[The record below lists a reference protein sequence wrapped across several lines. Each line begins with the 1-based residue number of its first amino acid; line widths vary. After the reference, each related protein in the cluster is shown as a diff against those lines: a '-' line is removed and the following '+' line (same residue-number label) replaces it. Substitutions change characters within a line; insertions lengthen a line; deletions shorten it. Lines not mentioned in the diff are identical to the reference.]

1 MDRKFGLILGVC
13 VVGLFALIVALNF
26 FTAPRPKDESSSS
39 PIPTRASITR
49 TGNNFTQP
57 KMSESMRKTLQQEQT
72 KLQQSTPLTKEQVE
86 SLQKLKST
94 LRTKPEDND
103 DFAISYSE
111 DLDQFFVQLKSE
123 GASKK
128 LEEYLS
134 KDPVLVSTYK
144 NDLYDFFQTS
154 TTPPQKS
161 IEKSHQQYDQY
172 QEQKY
177 RIVQDSSSD
186 TSVSLSPDL
195 TYNQQRLQNQTS
207 ALNNLISALVSV
219 RIPAPTSTEKLNITL
234 PGLGSIDLN
243 PTQVPQDSS
252 IPSNLDALFA
262 EAGQRVGTPPPLIK
276 AVMAHECGVLLSET
290 PSNILAWS
298 QAGAGL
304 PITHKCFDGGV
315 AKGDGLDLGP
325 MQFYI
330 PRYFEVYSQSV
341 NQFGN
346 YNRPNPYV
354 ENIVDSVYASAY
366 KLKLDSKSSDSNFS
380 CLEVKRASWC
390 YACGCSRYD
399 NGNLGAYGC
408 RFAPGLFQYLWGYYT
423 IGRPVTNNPP
433 C

>member
-111 DLDQFFVQLKSE
+111 DLDQFFVQLKSSE
-123 GASKK
+123 ATQKF
-128 LEEYLS
+128 EEFLV
-134 KDPVLVSTYK
+134 KDPELIKIYESDNYDYFKTGTISPQTLITQAQRVLDDYREREDESQK
-144 NDLYDFFQTS
+144 ADSDLTIVDS
-154 TTPPQKS
+154 PPPQ
-161 IEKSHQQYDQY
+161 
-172 QEQKY
+172 
-177 RIVQDSSSD
+177 
-186 TSVSLSPDL
+186 SLSPTLPINTNDPSSQIKPVFNIFKTL
-195 TYNQQRLQNQTS
+195 VG
-207 ALNNLISALVSV
+207 LNS
-219 RIPAPTSTEKLNITL
+219 IPLPTSTPT
-234 PGLGSIDLN
+234 PGKILVGN
-243 PTQVPQDSS
+243 PTSPVQST
-252 IPSNLDALFA
+252 PSNLDSLFA

-290 PSNILAWS
+290 SANILAWS

-346 YNRPNPYV
+346 YNRPKPYV
-354 ENIVDSVYASAY
+354 ENIIDSVYASAY

>member
-1 MDRKFGLILGVC
+1 
-13 VVGLFALIVALNF
+13 
-26 FTAPRPKDESSSS
+26 
-39 PIPTRASITR
+39 
-49 TGNNFTQP
+49 
-57 KMSESMRKTLQQEQT
+57 
-72 KLQQSTPLTKEQVE
+72 
-86 SLQKLKST
+86 
-94 LRTKPEDND
+94 
-103 DFAISYSE
+103 
-111 DLDQFFVQLKSE
+111 
-123 GASKK
+123 
-128 LEEYLS
+128 
-134 KDPVLVSTYK
+134 VSTYK

-154 TTPPQKS
+154 TTPPQKT
-161 IEKSHQQYDQY
+161 INQATQKYDQY
-172 QEQKY
+172 QEEKY
-177 RIVQDSSSD
+177 QTEQNNNSINKESDLFPTVKSEDETVKNTIRQVQS
-186 TSVSLSPDL
+186 
-195 TYNQQRLQNQTS
+195 
-207 ALNNLISALVSV
+207 LNNLFKLFTTN
-219 RIPAPTSTEKLNITL
+219 RIQSRPGPSSTPRGVT
-234 PGLGSIDLN
+234 
-243 PTQVPQDSS
+243 
-252 IPSNLDALFA
+252 IPSSNQSVPSSLDALFA

-346 YNRPNPYV
+346 YNRPKPYV

-366 KLKLDSKSSDSNFS
+366 KLKLDSESSDSNFS

>member
-49 TGNNFTQP
+49 TGNNFAQP
-57 KMSESMRKTLQQEQT
+57 RMSESMRKTLQQEQT

-111 DLDQFFVQLKSE
+111 DLDQFFVQLKSSE
-123 GASKK
+123 ATQK
-128 LEEYLS
+128 LEEFLA
-134 KDPVLVSTYK
+134 KDLELLKIYK
-144 NDLYDFFQTS
+144 NDGYDYFKTGTISPQTLVTQTQRALDDYRERKDESQKADSDLTMVDSPPPQLLSPTLPINKNDPSSQIKPVFNIFKTLVGLNSIPMTTS
-154 TTPPQKS
+154 TPTPGS
-161 IEKSHQQYDQY
+161 
-172 QEQKY
+172 
-177 RIVQDSSSD
+177 
-186 TSVSLSPDL
+186 
-195 TYNQQRLQNQTS
+195 
-207 ALNNLISALVSV
+207 NL
-219 RIPAPTSTEKLNITL
+219 
-234 PGLGSIDLN
+234 GGN
-243 PTQVPQDSS
+243 PTTLVQST
-252 IPSNLDALFA
+252 PSNLDSLFA

-290 PSNILAWS
+290 SANILAWS

-346 YNRPNPYV
+346 YNRPKPYV

-423 IGRPVTNNPP
+423 IGRPATNNPP

>member
-154 TTPPQKS
+154 TTPPQKT
-161 IEKSHQQYDQY
+161 INQATQKYDQY
-172 QEQKY
+172 QEEKY
-177 RIVQDSSSD
+177 QTEQNNNSINKESDLFPTVKSEDETVKNTIRQVQS
-186 TSVSLSPDL
+186 
-195 TYNQQRLQNQTS
+195 
-207 ALNNLISALVSV
+207 LNNLFKLFTTN
-219 RIPAPTSTEKLNITL
+219 RIQSRPGPSSTPRGVT
-234 PGLGSIDLN
+234 
-243 PTQVPQDSS
+243 
-252 IPSNLDALFA
+252 IPSSNQSVPSSLDALFA

-346 YNRPNPYV
+346 YNRPKPYV

-366 KLKLDSKSSDSNFS
+366 KLKLDSESSDSNFS

-423 IGRPVTNNPP
+423 IGRPATNNPP